1 MLRLIWRYDQM
12 NKSLFEQAE
21 KLLAEFKGDAYIHGP
36 GVLDQIGTVARSC
49 GSRAVLVADRFPGS
63 QPYLDRIHRSLADA
77 GVAVVAQA
85 PGARPNAPREDLER
99 ITGVLSEHQPDVIAS
114 FGGGSTIDATK
125 AAEVVHSLGGD
136 VEEYFGTG
144 LVAKGLAAA
153 GRRLTPHIAIQTA
166 ASSAAH
172 LTKYSNITDIRTSQK
187 KLIVDE
193 AIVPS
198 RSVFDYD
205 VTLGCPW
212 SLTADGA
219 VDGISHCFEVL
230 CGAAGKPAYER
241 AEEIALTGIGLV
253 LGHLPVLKTNP
264 RASEARWALG
274 LATDL
279 GGYAIMIGGTNGAH
293 LTSFSLVDILSHGRA
308 CGLMNPY
315 YAVLFAEAL
324 ERPLRAVGELY
335 RREGFS
341 NADFG
346 RLGGRELGLAVAR
359 AMLDFARAMTLPT
372 SLGEVTGFTD
382 DHIRK
387 ALAAAKNP
395 QLRMKLEN
403 MPIPMRADDVDE
415 FMGSVLWAAREGDPA
430 RVRSFSS

>member
-1 MLRLIWRYDQM
+1 M

-21 KLLAEFKGDAYIHGP
+21 KLLAEFRGDRYVHGHD
-36 GVLDQIGTVARSC
+36 VLDRIGTMARLC
-49 GSRAVLVADRFPGS
+49 GSRAVLIADRFPGS
-63 QPYLDRIHRSLADA
+63 RPYLDQILESLKDAD
-77 GVAVVAQA
+77 VTVVTEA
-85 PGARPNAPREDLER
+85 PGAQPNAPREDLER
-99 ITGVLSEHQPDVIAS
+99 ITGVLREHQPDVIAS

-125 AAEVVHSLGGD
+125 AAEVVHTLGGD

-144 LVAKGLAAA
+144 LVAKALTAA

-193 AIVPS
+193 AIVPC

-205 VTLGCPW
+205 VTLSCPW

-230 CGAAGKPAYER
+230 CGAVGKPAYER

-253 LGHLPVLKTNP
+253 LGHLPNVKANP
-264 RASEARWALG
+264 RASESRRALG

-315 YAVLFAEAL
+315 YAVLFADAL

-341 NADFG
+341 SGSFEH
-346 RLGGRELGLAVAR
+346 LQGRELGLAVAR
-359 AMLDFARAMTLPT
+359 AMLDFARAMALPT
-372 SLGEVTGFTD
+372 SLGEVPGFTD

-415 FMGSVLWAAREGDPA
+415 FMGSVLWAAREGDTS